1 MAEITAELV
10 KQLRDKTS
18 AGMMDCK
25 KALAEA
31 KGDMEAAQ
39 KWLREKGLASAA
51 KRSGR
56 ATSQGAIESYIHMNG
71 NIGVMVELNCETDF
85 VAKTHE
91 FRALARDIAMHIAA
105 LSPQYLK
112 REDVPKEI
120 IDKEVEIIK
129 AQAKG
134 EGKPEAVLQKIADG
148 RISKFYSEICLEEQ
162 PFVRDTDKTVA
173 DFVKETAS
181 KFGENV
187 QIRRFVRMQLGEE

>member
-56 ATSQGAIESYIHMNG
+56 ATSQGTIESYIHMNG

-105 LSPQYLK
+105 SSPQYLK

-162 PFVRDTDKTVA
+162 PFVRDTDKTVS

-181 KFGENV
+181 KFGEHV

>member
-56 ATSQGAIESYIHMNG
+56 TTSQGTIESYIHMNG

-112 REDVPKEI
+112 REDVPQDI
-120 IDKEVEIIK
+120 IDKEIEIIK
-129 AQAKG
+129 AQAKS

-162 PFVRDTDKTVA
+162 PFVRDTDKTVS

-181 KFGENV
+181 KFGEHV

>member
-1 MAEITAELV
+1 
-10 KQLRDKTS
+10 
-18 AGMMDCK
+18 MMDCK

-56 ATSQGAIESYIHMNG
+56 ATSQGTIESYIHMNG

-105 LSPQYLK
+105 SSPQYLK

-162 PFVRDTDKTVA
+162 PFVRDTDKTVS

-181 KFGENV
+181 KFGEHV

>member
-1 MAEITAELV
+1 MAYTL

-56 ATSQGAIESYIHMNG
+56 TTSQGTIESYIHMNG

-112 REDVPKEI
+112 REDVPQDI
-120 IDKEVEIIK
+120 IDKEIEIIK
-129 AQAKG
+129 AQAKS

-162 PFVRDTDKTVA
+162 PFVRDTDKTVS

-181 KFGENV
+181 KFGEHV